1 MKLYTLS
8 MIFGLGLVA
17 SSAFATNYECT
28 IPQANFQEH
37 LTIEGVGNSA
47 QIHIDDSTL
56 SGDLTVN
63 TQVPSPVAGYVLAVG
78 PCMTKNQQP
87 PVKSKGVFLFQPAI
101 LNGSS
106 TGNMGR
112 MGANGFVIFSCE
124 RVH

>member
-8 MIFGLGLVA
+8 IFFGLGILA
-17 SSAFATNYECT
+17 SSAFASNYECT
-28 IPQANFQEH
+28 IPQASFQER

-47 QIHIDDSTL
+47 QIHIDDPTL
-56 SGDLTVN
+56 SGDLTIN
-63 TQVPSPVAGYVLAVG
+63 TQVPSPVAGYVVAIG
-78 PCMTKNQQP
+78 PCMTKNQP

-106 TGNMGR
+106 EGTMGR
-112 MGANGFVIFSCE
+112 MGANGFVILSCD